1 MDEAG
6 RPHESTDGQ
15 VADLMAEIR
24 ARVAEKKAAGLYSLD
39 GFALPE
45 GRDDEPFN
53 VDELIMLDEVAT
65 ITPDMS
71 LVRST
76 KPGIGAAVGKAK
88 GALTRATSQ
97 PVLDLAVRQSQFNAA
112 LLSYLVD
119 LAQEVTSLRARIAML
134 EGTSEEDAR
143 L

>member
-6 RPHESTDGQ
+6 RPQEHNDGQ

-24 ARVAEKKAAGLYSLD
+24 SRVAAKKEAGLYSLD
-39 GFALPE
+39 GFALPD
-45 GRDDEPFN
+45 GRDEEPFG

-76 KPGIGAAVGKAK
+76 KPGIGGAVGKAK
-88 GALTRATSQ
+88 GALARATSQ

-119 LAQEVTSLRARIAML
+119 LAQEVTSLRARVALL
-134 EGTSEEDAR
+134 EGNHDEDSR
-143 L
+143 H

>member
-1 MDEAG
+1 MDAAG

-15 VADLMAEIR
+15 VSDLMAEIR
-24 ARVAEKKAAGLYSLD
+24 GRVAAKKAAGLYSVD
-39 GFALPE
+39 GFALPD
-45 GRDDEPFN
+45 GRDEEPFR

-76 KPGIGAAVGKAK
+76 KPGIGGAVGKAK
-88 GALTRATSQ
+88 GALVRATSQ

-119 LAQEVTSLRARIAML
+119 LAQEVTALRARIALL
-134 EGTSEEDAR
+134 EGAHSEDHSR
-143 L
+143 